1 MMNQEQMKEA
11 IQKIL
16 RDNTDG
22 NLSSEAFRTMITQ
35 QILGILTSAAPKGK
49 LGATVLTESASM
61 YDPKVHG
68 KQGVKPESV

>member
-1 MMNQEQMKEA
+1 MKEA

-22 NLSSEAFRTMITQ
+22 SLSSESFRTMLTM
-35 QILGILTSAAPKGK
+35 QILGILTSAAPKGR
-49 LGATVLTESASM
+49 LGATVLTQSASE

-68 KQGVKPESV
+68 PKGVKPESV